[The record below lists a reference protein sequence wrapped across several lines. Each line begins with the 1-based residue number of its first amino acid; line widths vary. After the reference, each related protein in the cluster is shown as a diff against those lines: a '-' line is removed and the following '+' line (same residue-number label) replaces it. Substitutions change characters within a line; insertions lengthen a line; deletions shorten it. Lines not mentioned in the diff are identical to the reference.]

1 MPTLARA
8 AIALVWLY
16 HGLWCKVLGRCPE
29 QAAIV
34 AAVPGLE
41 AGLAVWAVRA
51 LGLGE
56 TALAAWVLSGR
67 APRLAA
73 LVQTVLLVLM
83 NGGGLVW
90 GRAHIADPGAMIV
103 QNLAFL
109 ALVWL
114 VADSPRASDHE
125 TPAATAWAAGGFAR
139 GGGAPVL
146 LFGRM
151 HEDWTI
157 DAETLAAGT
166 RVFCIA
172 SAGCTAMALAAR
184 GCEVVAVDV
193 NPAQVAYVRERLAG
207 APMREGEADARLA
220 RWRRIQFLVGWTG
233 LLPFLEMDRPEEQV
247 RFWDTRLDTARLR
260 LGLSV
265 GFSAPGLALAYKRE
279 FRRALPHGFAGELRR
294 RLRRGFGRHPN
305 RTNPYAWRLMLGRE
319 PVGAEPPAVL
329 RPGAITLACADAV
342 DYLESVPAGAFG
354 GFTLSNIL
362 DSVGPRTVAR
372 LRAAVR
378 RAASAGARV
387 VLRSFAPA
395 SDAAA
400 EEWAARDRAF
410 LWGSI
415 RVVPAA
421 EF

>member
-1 MPTLARA
+1 MLARG

-34 AAVPGLE
+34 AAVPFLEGALGLW
-41 AGLAVWAVRA
+41 VVRG

-56 TALAAWVLSGR
+56 AALAAWVLSGR

-73 LVQTVLLVLM
+73 AVQTVLLVAM
-83 NGGGLVW
+83 NGGGLLW
-90 GRAHIADPGAMIV
+90 GRAHIAHPAAMIV

-114 VADSPRASDHE
+114 VADPRARDEE
-125 TPAATAWAAGGFAR
+125 TPAASAWAAGFSGRA
-139 GGGAPVL
+139 GAPVL

-157 DAETLAAGT
+157 ETEAFAPGT
-166 RVFCIA
+166 RVFCVA
-172 SAGCTAMALAAR
+172 SAGCTALALAAR

-193 NPAQVAYVRERLAG
+193 NPTQVAYVRERLAG
-207 APMREGEADARLA
+207 RPQREGEADRRLA
-220 RWRRIQFLVGWTG
+220 RARGLQHLVGWTG
-233 LLPFLEMDRPEEQV
+233 LLPFLEMERPEDQL
-247 RFWDTRLDTARLR
+247 RFWDARLDTRRLR
-260 LGLSV
+260 LLLDLV
-265 GFSAPGLALAYKRE
+265 FSAPVLALGYRSE
-279 FRRALPHGFAGELRR
+279 FRRAIPSGFGGELRR

-319 PVGAEPPAVL
+319 PTGAEPPAAPRSDAV
-329 RPGAITLACADAV
+329 TLACAEAAE
-342 DYLESVPAGAFG
+342 YLEGAPAGAFA

-362 DSVGPRTVAR
+362 DSAGERAAAR

-378 RAASAGARV
+378 RAASAGATV

-395 SDAAA
+395 ADAAS

-410 LWGSI
+410 LWGSV

-421 EF
+421 EL

>member
-1 MPTLARA
+1 MTTLARG

-34 AAVPGLE
+34 AAVPGLD
-41 AGLAVWAVRA
+41 GPLASLMVVG

-56 TALAAWVLSGR
+56 TALAGWVLSGR
-67 APRLAA
+67 APRAA
-73 LVQTVLLVLM
+73 AVVQTILLVAM

-114 VADSPRASDHE
+114 VAGRPGAGREGAS
-125 TPAATAWAAGGFAR
+125 AANAWAAGRFTGR
-139 GGGAPVL
+139 DGPPVL

-157 DAETLAAGT
+157 ETQAFPAGT
-166 RVFCIA
+166 RVFCIG
-172 SAGCTAMALAAR
+172 SAGCVALALAAR
-184 GCEVVAVDV
+184 GHEVVAVDV

-207 APMREGEADARLA
+207 APYRHGVADRRLELG
-220 RWRRIQFLVGWTG
+220 RRLQPLVGWTG
-233 LLPFLEMDRPEEQV
+233 LAPFLEMDRVEDQV
-247 RFWDTRLDTARLR
+247 RFWETRLDTRRLR
-260 LGLSV
+260 LGLRVALSP
-265 GFSAPGLALAYKRE
+265 SLLRLAYGNDLW
-279 FRRALPHGFAGELRR
+279 RAVPSGFAEEVRR
-294 RLRRGFGRHPN
+294 RFRRGFARHPN
-305 RTNPYAWRLMLGRE
+305 RMNPYAWRLLLGRE
-319 PVGAEPPAVL
+319 APAADPPGVPPSGAV
-329 RPGAITLACADAV
+329 TLACADAA
-342 DYLESVPAGAFG
+342 DYLEGVPAGAFD
-354 GFTLSNIL
+354 GFSLSNIL
-362 DSVGPRTVAR
+362 DGAGQGAVQR

-378 RAASAGARV
+378 RAASARATV

-395 SDAAA
+395 PDAAG
-400 EEWAARDRAF
+400 EEWAARDRTF
-410 LWGSI
+410 LWGGI

-421 EF
+421 EL